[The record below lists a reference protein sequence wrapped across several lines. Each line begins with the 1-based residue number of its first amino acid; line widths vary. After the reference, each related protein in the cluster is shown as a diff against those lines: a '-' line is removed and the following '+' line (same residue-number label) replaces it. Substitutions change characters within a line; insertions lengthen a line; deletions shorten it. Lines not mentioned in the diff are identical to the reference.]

1 MADTTDTNP
10 PGEPA
15 QPAATPARPP
25 FPAIRLLYAVGF
37 GIVAWFVFVVIVA
50 IAIAQYVVVAIEG
63 RVNDELKHF
72 SVNLV
77 QYLWELMAFIAFARD
92 ELPFPLG
99 PFPKQS

>member
-1 MADTTDTNP
+1 MTDTNSA
-10 PGEPA
+10 GESA
-15 QPAATPARPP
+15 QTATPARPP
-25 FPAIRLLYAVGF
+25 FPAVRLLYAIGF
-37 GIVAWFVFVVIVA
+37 GIVAWFVFIVIVA

-77 QYLWELMAFIAFARD
+77 QYLWELMAFIAFLRD